1 MQSNNNKINITYRKS
16 KTEIEQMKLDGA
28 ISTLENYPT
37 DLNIISQQLDDIWTL
52 AHKLQERLTTA
63 NRELIKTV
71 DTLTKNIQEVEDNL
85 W

>member
-1 MQSNNNKINITYRKS
+1 MQNNNNKINITYRKN

-37 DLNIISQQLDDIWTL
+37 DLNMISQQLDDIWTL
-52 AHKLQERLTTA
+52 AHKLQERLTAA

-71 DTLTKNIQEVEDNL
+71 DTLTKNIQEVENNL
-85 W
+85 

>member
-37 DLNIISQQLDDIWTL
+37 DLNMISQQLDDIWTL
-52 AHKLQERLTTA
+52 AHRLQEQLTTA

-85 W
+85 

>member
-52 AHKLQERLTTA
+52 AHRLQEQLTTA

-85 W
+85 

>member
-1 MQSNNNKINITYRKS
+1 MQNNNNKINITYRKN

-37 DLNIISQQLDDIWTL
+37 DLNMISQQLDDIWTL

>member
-37 DLNIISQQLDDIWTL
+37 DLNMISQQLDDIWTL
-52 AHKLQERLTTA
+52 AHRLQEQLTTA
-63 NRELIKTV
+63 NKELIKTV

-85 W
+85 

>member
-1 MQSNNNKINITYRKS
+1 MQNNNNKINITYRKN

-37 DLNIISQQLDDIWTL
+37 DLNMISQQLDDIRTL

-63 NRELIKTV
+63 N
-71 DTLTKNIQEVEDNL
+71 
-85 W
+85 

>member
-1 MQSNNNKINITYRKS
+1 MQNNNNKINITYRKN

-37 DLNIISQQLDDIWTL
+37 DLNMISQQLDDIWTL

-85 W
+85 

>member
-37 DLNIISQQLDDIWTL
+37 DLNMISQQLDDIWTL

>member
-37 DLNIISQQLDDIWTL
+37 DLNMISQQLDDIWTL
-52 AHKLQERLTTA
+52 AHRLQEQLTTA

>member
-52 AHKLQERLTTA
+52 AHRLQEQLTTA

>member
-37 DLNIISQQLDDIWTL
+37 DLNMISQQLDDIWTL
-52 AHKLQERLTTA
+52 AHRLQERLTTA
-63 NRELIKTV
+63 NQELIKTV

>member
-37 DLNIISQQLDDIWTL
+37 DLNMISQQLDDIWTL

-85 W
+85 

>member
-1 MQSNNNKINITYRKS
+1 MQNNNNKINITYRKN

-37 DLNIISQQLDDIWTL
+37 DLNLISQQLDDIWTL

-85 W
+85 

>member
-37 DLNIISQQLDDIWTL
+37 DLNMISQQLDDIWTL
-52 AHKLQERLTTA
+52 AHKLQEQLTTA

-85 W
+85 

>member
-85 W
+85 

>member
-1 MQSNNNKINITYRKS
+1 MQNNNNKINITYRKN

-37 DLNIISQQLDDIWTL
+37 DLNMISQQLDDIWTL

-71 DTLTKNIQEVEDNL
+71 YTLTKNIQEVEDNL

>member
-1 MQSNNNKINITYRKS
+1 MQNNNNKINITYRKN

-37 DLNIISQQLDDIWTL
+37 DLNMIIQQHDDIWTL

-85 W
+85 